1 MSRALVRRKGG
12 EGYKKYKRVVQ
23 SGGTIPLDTC
33 VFERRTD
40 KLYGMSSKNQDSGNA
55 FWEREEILL
64 FVARVMTYRGN

>member
-1 MSRALVRRKGG
+1 MSRALVRRRGG

-40 KLYGMSSKNQDSGNA
+40 KLYGMSSKNQDSENA
-55 FWEREEILL
+55 F
-64 FVARVMTYRGN
+64 

>member
-23 SGGTIPLDTC
+23 SGGTISLDTC

-40 KLYGMSSKNQDSGNA
+40 KLYGSLAKIKILRTHSENAKKFCSS
-55 FWEREEILL
+55 WRES
-64 FVARVMTYRGN
+64 

>member
-23 SGGTIPLDTC
+23 SGGTISLDTC

-40 KLYGMSSKNQDSGNA
+40 NNMGCLAKIKILGTHSGNA
-55 FWEREEILL
+55 KKFCSSWRES
-64 FVARVMTYRGN
+64 